1 MAQFQVFIIGDEILS
16 GRRQDQHFA
25 VALKTLQQHGH
36 QLAGVRYLPDTPAV
50 IERAFRETLNDG
62 ANVISFGGIGATPD
76 DHTRLALAQAAEV
89 DLFRHPEAAALI
101 EQRFGADAYPYRIQM
116 AEFPSGSSLIPNPVN
131 QVAGAFFR
139 RHALLP
145 GFPNMAWP
153 MLEWMLATHYTD
165 GIAPH
170 VCSIIVPDAKEGE
183 LVGVMQ
189 TLVRDYPGIGFSSL
203 PSYGNARH
211 ATPHIEFST
220 SGEPMKAEAAMADL
234 QHQLDARG
242 IFWFSAQPADS
253 PTINRS

>member
-36 QLAGVRYLPDTPAV
+36 QLAGVRYLPDVPAV
-50 IERAFRETLNDG
+50 IERAFRETLHDG

-76 DHTRLALAQAAEV
+76 DHTRLALAQAANV
-89 DLFRHPEAAALI
+89 DLQRHPEAAALI
-101 EQRFGADAYPYRIQM
+101 EQRFGADAFPYRIQM
-116 AEFPSGSSLIPNPVN
+116 ADFPAGSSLIPNPVN

-139 RHALLP
+139 QHALLP
-145 GFPNMAWP
+145 GFPSMAWP
-153 MLEWMLATHYTD
+153 MLEWVLTTHYTD

-170 VCSIIVPDAKEGE
+170 ICSIIVPDAKEGE

-189 TLVRDYPGIGFSSL
+189 ALLDAHPGIGFSSL

-220 SGEPMKAEAAMADL
+220 SGEPTSAQAAMALL
-234 QHQLDARG
+234 QAQLDALG
-242 IFWFSAQPADS
+242 IRWFTPDS
-253 PTINRS
+253 LT